1 MKGLVR
7 SGNNIS
13 CMVEAKDKVELN
25 SLFIVI
31 LKLLLAVIHLCLVNK
46 GAKLKEG
53 DGSSAILTEA
63 KERKR

>member
-1 MKGLVR
+1 
-7 SGNNIS
+7 
-13 CMVEAKDKVELN
+13 MVEAKDKVELN

-31 LKLLLAVIHLCLVNK
+31 LKLLLAVIHWCLVNK